1 MFGSLVKT
9 AAIMAAGAVVF
20 IAAIHMTDSKL
31 IDQIDEELDL
41 LAATTKQKGGNV
53 KDVLE
58 EHIAANQV
66 QWVARMGLVANM
78 EEFYKVL
85 RKDRT

>member
-1 MFGSLVKT
+1 MFGTLVKT
-9 AAIMAAGAVVF
+9 VAIMAAGAVVF
-20 IAAIHMTDSKL
+20 VATMHMNDTKL

-58 EHIAANQV
+58 EHIAVNQV
-66 QWVARMGLVANM
+66 QWIARMGLVANM
-78 EEFYKVL
+78 EDFYKVI

>member
-20 IAAIHMTDSKL
+20 IATMHMTDSKL

-58 EHIAANQV
+58 EHIAVNQV
-66 QWVARMGLVANM
+66 QWIARMGLVANM
-78 EEFYKVL
+78 EDFYKVI